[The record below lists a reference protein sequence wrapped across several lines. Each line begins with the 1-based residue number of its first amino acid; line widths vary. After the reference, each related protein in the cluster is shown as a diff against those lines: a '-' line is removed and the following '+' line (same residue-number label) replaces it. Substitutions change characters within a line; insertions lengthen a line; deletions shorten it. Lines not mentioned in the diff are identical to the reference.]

1 VTSLDDDVLARRL
14 REALRAV
21 ATSPIDPG
29 QMPEMVQGVR
39 PRVARAV
46 TPVVVAAAVLVVFFV
61 PVPHVSLF
69 ESLTNTTKVATP
81 TRQPVRCESRWL
93 RLSTWPASPSPA
105 AGQHP
110 PTTVREIVRVDS
122 SGHTCTLP
130 AGWLRLT
137 SVRRQGTPFAA
148 VEQADVGQSRSVA
161 LSPGGFAVA
170 RVALRV
176 PWLIP
181 FGNLCASFTTIGMTP
196 PGSRH
201 NFSTGVPFAG
211 CGDKSAGVLRATVSP
226 FRPIDSGVP
235 HASGTL
241 VADLQPGPMA
251 LGPRGVLYI
260 SEPSLNQVVA
270 RLPNGSFKLIA
281 GTGRAGYSGDGGPA
295 LRAML
300 HQPEG
305 LAVGPDGNLYIAD
318 LRNNRVREVL
328 SNGTIVT
335 VAGNGG
341 KMPETVPMDGLPNG
355 PALRTHL
362 WSPSAVTIG
371 RGGALYIAA
380 MNENAIVELK
390 HGRITTVVTAHDLQA
405 LNRVDRTEVCDPTG
419 VAFDKHGDLY
429 FDCNS
434 ALLMLTPVGSVVFRG
449 NWESSG
455 FSSMCAA
462 GGDEVAE
469 MTTSGVVSLTPTSQ
483 RTERLPSVLPSIGI
497 LSPDGIAA
505 GSDGTIY
512 VDGGG
517 PPAIFALS
525 EGRVTTLWA
534 ADT

>member
-1 VTSLDDDVLARRL
+1 MTSLDDDVLARRL

-21 ATSPIDPG
+21 AASPIDPG
-29 QMPEMVQGVR
+29 QIPVMDQGVR
-39 PRVARAV
+39 PRIARAV
-46 TPVVVAAAVLVVFFV
+46 TPVVVAAALLVVFFV

-69 ESLTNTTKVATP
+69 ESLTNTTKAATP
-81 TRQPVRCESRWL
+81 ARPAVRCESRWL
-93 RLSTWPASPSPA
+93 RLSTWAASPSPA
-105 AGQHP
+105 SGQHP
-110 PTTVREIVRVDS
+110 PTTLQEIVRVDS
-122 SGHTCTLP
+122 SGHTCTLQ
-130 AGWLRLT
+130 AGWLKLT
-137 SVRRQGTPFAA
+137 SIRHPGTPFAK
-148 VEQADVGQSRSVA
+148 VEQTDVGQSRSVG

-176 PWLIP
+176 SWLIP
-181 FGNLCASFTTIGMTP
+181 YGNLCLSGVTIGMTP

-201 NFSTGVPFAG
+201 TFSMGIGALCGVQ
-211 CGDKSAGVLRATVSP
+211 SAGVLRATVGP

-235 HASGTL
+235 HASGAL

-251 LGPRGVLYI
+251 LGPKGVLYI

-295 LRAML
+295 LKAML

-305 LAVGPDGNLYIAD
+305 LAVGADGNLYIAD
-318 LRNNRVREVL
+318 LQNNRVREVL

-335 VAGNGG
+335 VAGYGG

-362 WSPSAVTIG
+362 WSPSALTIG
-371 RGGALYIAA
+371 PGGALYIAA

-390 HGRITTVVTAHDLQA
+390 HGRLTAVVTGHDLQA
-405 LNRVDRTEVCDPTG
+405 LNRVDGTELCDPTG
-419 VAFDKHGDLY
+419 VAFDKRGDLY

-434 ALLMLTPVGSVVFRG
+434 ALLMRTPAGSVVFRG
-449 NWESSG
+449 KWESSG
-455 FSSMCAA
+455 FSSISTA
-462 GGDEVAE
+462 GGDEVADL
-469 MTTSGVVSLTPTSQ
+469 TTSGVVSLTPTSQ
-483 RTERLPSVLPSIGI
+483 RTEHLPSELPSIGL
-497 LSPDGIAA
+497 LSPEGIAA

-512 VDGGG
+512 FDGWG
-517 PPAIFALS
+517 PPGIFALS

-534 ADT
+534 ADA